1 MDGKMPMPTNA
12 QPITQSE
19 QTSQFLPT
27 AEFASMVK
35 NMPLI
40 AIDLLVEDQ
49 NDQYLLGWRSNPPAL
64 SSWFVP
70 GGRIRKNERIETAF
84 QRITLT
90 ELGTAFKIELSKFRG
105 IYQHF
110 YNENFLGEQGQSTH
124 YITLA
129 YHLQVH
135 ADQLSLPTDQ
145 HAHYRWTK
153 QEIMQRDPQIHR
165 YTRDYFISQA

>member
-12 QPITQSE
+12 QHITKTE
-19 QTSQFLPT
+19 QTSHFLP
-27 AEFASMVK
+27 AADFANMVK

-49 NDQYLLGWRSNPPAL
+49 NGQYLLGWRSNPPAL

-70 GGRIRKNERIETAF
+70 GGRIRKNETMEAAF

-90 ELGTAFKIELSKFRG
+90 ELGTAFKIELSKFKG

-110 YNENFLGEQGQSTH
+110 YTENFLGEQGQSTH

-135 ADQLSLPTDQ
+135 AEQLNLPTDQ
-145 HAHYRWTK
+145 HAHYRWTN
-153 QEIMQRDPQIHR
+153 QEIMQRDPQIHT
-165 YTRDYFISQA
+165 YTRDYFLNPA

>member
-1 MDGKMPMPTNA
+1 MDGKMLMPTNA
-12 QPITQSE
+12 QPLTKPE
-19 QTSQFLPT
+19 QATHFLPA
-27 AEFASMVK
+27 AEFASMVE

-40 AIDLLVEDQ
+40 AIDLLVE
-49 NDQYLLGWRSNPPAL
+49 NHEGHYLLGWRNNPPAL

-70 GGRIRKNERIETAF
+70 GGRIRKNETLDAAF

-90 ELGTAFKIELSKFRG
+90 ELGTAFHLDQSSFKG

-129 YHLQVH
+129 YHL
-135 ADQLSLPTDQ
+135 AIKTEQLSLPTDQ
-145 HAHYRWTK
+145 HAHYRWTN
-153 QEIMQRDPQIHR
+153 QASMQRDPQIHT
-165 YTRDYFISQA
+165 YTRDYFLNPL